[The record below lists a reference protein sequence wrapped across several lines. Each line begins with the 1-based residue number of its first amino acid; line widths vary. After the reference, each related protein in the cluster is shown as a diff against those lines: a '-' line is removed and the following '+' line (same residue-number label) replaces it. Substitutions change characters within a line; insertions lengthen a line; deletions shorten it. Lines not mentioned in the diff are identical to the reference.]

1 MPNDLMDTIQEQYAG
16 FSKGQKAIADYILQ
30 HYDKAAFMTAA
41 RLGQTVGVSESTV
54 VRFVVELGF
63 EGYPELKKELQRLI
77 RNKLTSLQRMQVTED
92 KVRDSGVLRS
102 VLTSD
107 MLNISETLQQLDPAA
122 FDQAVEKLLEA
133 RNIYI
138 IGFRSAGTLASFLS
152 YNLNLAFD
160 NIRQVDANGASE
172 MFEQILRVDEKDV
185 VIGISFP
192 RYSKRT
198 VRALN
203 FASDRGATVIALT
216 DSITSP
222 LAPYASILLIA
233 QSDMASYV
241 DSLVAPMSLI
251 NALIVG
257 VTLKKRNE
265 VEQVFLELEQIW
277 EEYKVYDKNNV
288 DSAKEDQTLY

>member
-1 MPNDLMDTIQEQYAG
+1 MPNDLMDTIQELYAS

-41 RLGQTVGVSESTV
+41 KLGQTVGVSESTV

-63 EGYPELKKELQRLI
+63 DGYPELKKELQRLI

-122 FDQAVEKLLEA
+122 FDQAVDKLLQA

-138 IGFRSAGTLASFLS
+138 IGVRSAGTLASFLS
-152 YNLNLAFD
+152 YNLTLAFD

-172 MFEQILRVDEKDV
+172 MFEQIMRIDEKDV

-222 LAPYASILLIA
+222 LAQYASILLIA

-257 VTLKKRNE
+257 VTLKKRND
-265 VEQVFLELEQIW
+265 VEQVFMELEQIW

>member
-1 MPNDLMDTIQEQYAG
+1 MDTIQELYAS

-41 RLGQTVGVSESTV
+41 KLGQTVGVSESTV

-63 EGYPELKKELQRLI
+63 DGYPELKKELQRLI

-122 FDQAVEKLLEA
+122 FDQAVDKLLQA

-138 IGFRSAGTLASFLS
+138 IGVRSAGTLASFLS
-152 YNLNLAFD
+152 YNLTLAFD

-172 MFEQILRVDEKDV
+172 MFEQIMRIDEKDV

-222 LAPYASILLIA
+222 LAQYASILLIA

-265 VEQVFLELEQIW
+265 VEQVFMELEQIW

>member
-1 MPNDLMDTIQEQYAG
+1 MPNDLMDTIQELYAS

-41 RLGQTVGVSESTV
+41 KLGQTVGVSESTV

-63 EGYPELKKELQRLI
+63 DGYPELKKELQRLI

-122 FDQAVEKLLEA
+122 FDQAVEKLLQA
-133 RNIYI
+133 RNRSI
-138 IGFRSAGTLASFLS
+138 IGVRRAGTLASFLS
-152 YNLNLAFD
+152 YNLTLAFD

-172 MFEQILRVDEKDV
+172 MFEQIMRIDEKDV

-222 LAPYASILLIA
+222 LAQYASILLIA

-265 VEQVFLELEQIW
+265 VEQVFMELEQIW

>member
-1 MPNDLMDTIQEQYAG
+1 MPNDLMDTIQELYAS

-41 RLGQTVGVSESTV
+41 KLGQTVGVSESTV

-63 EGYPELKKELQRLI
+63 DGYPELKKELQRLI

-122 FDQAVEKLLEA
+122 FDQAVDKLLQA

-138 IGFRSAGTLASFLS
+138 IGVRSAGTLASFLS
-152 YNLNLAFD
+152 YNLTLAFD

-172 MFEQILRVDEKDV
+172 MFEQIMRIDEKDV

-222 LAPYASILLIA
+222 LAQYASILLIA

-265 VEQVFLELEQIW
+265 VEQVFMELEQIW
-277 EEYKVYDKNNV
+277 EEYNVYDKNNV

>member
-1 MPNDLMDTIQEQYAG
+1 MDTIQEQYAG

-138 IGFRSAGTLASFLS
+138 IGVRSAGTLASFLS

>member
-92 KVRDSGVLRS
+92 KVWDSGVLRS

-138 IGFRSAGTLASFLS
+138 IGVRSAGTLASFLS
-152 YNLNLAFD
+152 
-160 NIRQVDANGASE
+160 
-172 MFEQILRVDEKDV
+172 
-185 VIGISFP
+185 
-192 RYSKRT
+192 
-198 VRALN
+198 
-203 FASDRGATVIALT
+203 
-216 DSITSP
+216 
-222 LAPYASILLIA
+222 
-233 QSDMASYV
+233 
-241 DSLVAPMSLI
+241 
-251 NALIVG
+251 
-257 VTLKKRNE
+257 
-265 VEQVFLELEQIW
+265 
-277 EEYKVYDKNNV
+277 
-288 DSAKEDQTLY
+288 

>member
-1 MPNDLMDTIQEQYAG
+1 MDI
-16 FSKGQKAIADYILQ
+16 
-30 HYDKAAFMTAA
+30 
-41 RLGQTVGVSESTV
+41 
-54 VRFVVELGF
+54 
-63 EGYPELKKELQRLI
+63 
-77 RNKLTSLQRMQVTED
+77 
-92 KVRDSGVLRS
+92 
-102 VLTSD
+102 
-107 MLNISETLQQLDPAA
+107 
-122 FDQAVEKLLEA
+122 
-133 RNIYI
+133 
-138 IGFRSAGTLASFLS
+138 
-152 YNLNLAFD
+152 
-160 NIRQVDANGASE
+160 
-172 MFEQILRVDEKDV
+172 EQILRVDEKDV

>member
-138 IGFRSAGTLASFLS
+138 IGVRSAGTLASFLS

-192 RYSKRT
+192 RYPKRT

>member
-1 MPNDLMDTIQEQYAG
+1 MPNDLMDTIQELYAS

-41 RLGQTVGVSESTV
+41 KLGQTVGVSESTV

-63 EGYPELKKELQRLI
+63 DGYPELKKELQRLI

-122 FDQAVEKLLEA
+122 FDQAVDKLLQA

-138 IGFRSAGTLASFLS
+138 IGVRSAGTLASFLS
-152 YNLNLAFD
+152 YNLTLAFD

-172 MFEQILRVDEKDV
+172 MFEQIMRIDEKDV

-222 LAPYASILLIA
+222 LAQYASILLIA

-265 VEQVFLELEQIW
+265 VEQVFMELEQIW

>member
-138 IGFRSAGTLASFLS
+138 IGVRSAGTLASFLC

>member
-138 IGFRSAGTLASFLS
+138 IGVRSAGTLASFLS

>member
-1 MPNDLMDTIQEQYAG
+1 
-16 FSKGQKAIADYILQ
+16 
-30 HYDKAAFMTAA
+30 
-41 RLGQTVGVSESTV
+41 
-54 VRFVVELGF
+54 
-63 EGYPELKKELQRLI
+63 
-77 RNKLTSLQRMQVTED
+77 
-92 KVRDSGVLRS
+92 
-102 VLTSD
+102 

-138 IGFRSAGTLASFLS
+138 IGVRSAGTLASFLS

>member
-1 MPNDLMDTIQEQYAG
+1 MPNDLMDTIHELYAS

-41 RLGQTVGVSESTV
+41 KLGQTVGVSESTV

-63 EGYPELKKELQRLI
+63 DGYPELKKELQRLI

-122 FDQAVEKLLEA
+122 FDQAVDKLLQA

-138 IGFRSAGTLASFLS
+138 IGVRSAGTLASFLS
-152 YNLNLAFD
+152 YNLTLAFD

-172 MFEQILRVDEKDV
+172 MFEQIMRIDEKDV

-222 LAPYASILLIA
+222 LAQYASILLIA

-265 VEQVFLELEQIW
+265 VEQVFMELEQIW

>member
-1 MPNDLMDTIQEQYAG
+1 
-16 FSKGQKAIADYILQ
+16 
-30 HYDKAAFMTAA
+30 MTAA

-138 IGFRSAGTLASFLS
+138 IGVRSAGTLASFLS

>member
-1 MPNDLMDTIQEQYAG
+1 M
-16 FSKGQKAIADYILQ
+16 
-30 HYDKAAFMTAA
+30 
-41 RLGQTVGVSESTV
+41 
-54 VRFVVELGF
+54 
-63 EGYPELKKELQRLI
+63 
-77 RNKLTSLQRMQVTED
+77 
-92 KVRDSGVLRS
+92 
-102 VLTSD
+102 
-107 MLNISETLQQLDPAA
+107 
-122 FDQAVEKLLEA
+122 
-133 RNIYI
+133 
-138 IGFRSAGTLASFLS
+138 
-152 YNLNLAFD
+152 
-160 NIRQVDANGASE
+160 
-172 MFEQILRVDEKDV
+172 DEKDV

>member
-1 MPNDLMDTIQEQYAG
+1 
-16 FSKGQKAIADYILQ
+16 
-30 HYDKAAFMTAA
+30 
-41 RLGQTVGVSESTV
+41 
-54 VRFVVELGF
+54 
-63 EGYPELKKELQRLI
+63 
-77 RNKLTSLQRMQVTED
+77 MQVTED

-122 FDQAVEKLLEA
+122 FDQAVDKLLQA

-138 IGFRSAGTLASFLS
+138 IGVRSAGTLASFLS
-152 YNLNLAFD
+152 YNLTLAFD

-172 MFEQILRVDEKDV
+172 MFEQIMRIDEKDV

-198 VRALN
+198 MRALN
-203 FASDRGATVIALT
+203 VASEQGPAFSALT

-222 LAPYASILLIA
+222 LAQYASILLIA

-265 VEQVFLELEQIW
+265 VEQVFMELEQIW

>member
-1 MPNDLMDTIQEQYAG
+1 MDTIQELYAS

-41 RLGQTVGVSESTV
+41 KLGQTVGVSESTV

-63 EGYPELKKELQRLI
+63 DGYPELKKELQRLI

-122 FDQAVEKLLEA
+122 FDQAVDKLLQA

-138 IGFRSAGTLASFLS
+138 IGVRSAGTLASFLS
-152 YNLNLAFD
+152 YNLTLAFD

-172 MFEQILRVDEKDV
+172 MFEQIMRIDEKDV

-222 LAPYASILLIA
+222 LAQYASILLIA

-251 NALIVG
+251 NALVVG

-265 VEQVFLELEQIW
+265 VEQVFMELEQIW
-277 EEYKVYDKNNV
+277 EEYKVYDTNNV

>member
-1 MPNDLMDTIQEQYAG
+1 
-16 FSKGQKAIADYILQ
+16 
-30 HYDKAAFMTAA
+30 
-41 RLGQTVGVSESTV
+41 
-54 VRFVVELGF
+54 
-63 EGYPELKKELQRLI
+63 
-77 RNKLTSLQRMQVTED
+77 
-92 KVRDSGVLRS
+92 
-102 VLTSD
+102 
-107 MLNISETLQQLDPAA
+107 
-122 FDQAVEKLLEA
+122 
-133 RNIYI
+133 
-138 IGFRSAGTLASFLS
+138 
-152 YNLNLAFD
+152 
-160 NIRQVDANGASE
+160 
-172 MFEQILRVDEKDV
+172 MFEQIMRIDEKDV

-222 LAPYASILLIA
+222 LAQYASILLIA

-265 VEQVFLELEQIW
+265 VEQVFMELEQIW

>member
-16 FSKGQKAIADYILQ
+16 FSKGQKAIADYILR

-138 IGFRSAGTLASFLS
+138 IGVRSAGTLASFLS

-172 MFEQILRVDEKDV
+172 TFEQILRVDEKDV

-222 LAPYASILLIA
+222 LAPYASILLIV

>member
-1 MPNDLMDTIQEQYAG
+1 M
-16 FSKGQKAIADYILQ
+16 
-30 HYDKAAFMTAA
+30 
-41 RLGQTVGVSESTV
+41 
-54 VRFVVELGF
+54 
-63 EGYPELKKELQRLI
+63 
-77 RNKLTSLQRMQVTED
+77 
-92 KVRDSGVLRS
+92 RDSGVLRS

-122 FDQAVEKLLEA
+122 FDQAVDKLLQA

-138 IGFRSAGTLASFLS
+138 IGVRSAGTLASFLS
-152 YNLNLAFD
+152 YNLTLAFD

-172 MFEQILRVDEKDV
+172 MFEQIMRIDEKDV

-222 LAPYASILLIA
+222 LAQYASILLIA

-265 VEQVFLELEQIW
+265 VEQVFMELEQIW